1 MLPSE
6 GPVSAMPIQQ
16 IPFEVPTEGAKPQL
30 EAIAFHTSHAIEPL
44 APSSSPPPPGERPEP
59 PPSEP
64 VDRPLTPTSPAS
76 TSSRLSQ
83 STAPPS
89 SFVVWSR
96 KPRDPSRAQGV
107 MISARAHPP
116 QDMLDQALDIRT
128 PPQSPKVSPA
138 KPAGSVP
145 SLSVEHILKEAD
157 AADISTE
164 ILEIPSSST
173 TETTA
178 ASTAPVTP
186 MAGSPSTTNTSVLAA
201 SPVQRTK
208 SLGDTVHHIEPAA
221 QDTVVAVVETSAVAI
236 LPQKAVAV
244 AEATPQVGENIAST
258 STAPPPPKPAATGIK
273 KSWASLLQSADSQP
287 SSSKSRLPT
296 SSVVGFSIP
305 AGFQNGSLP
314 QSAAGTSSGSSV
326 RPEVLNLLTTGP
338 TGASPPPRIR
348 PRGLVNT
355 GNMCFANAVLQAL
368 VYCPPF
374 YRLFTELGKHLPGP
388 VVGQQQ
394 EGTQATPIVDAII
407 QFLKEFGVKEGKKD
421 TKSKGKEREEDFD
434 DLDSFIPTYVY
445 EAMKEK
451 KRFASMVVGF
461 KASWSILSLNA
472 NNNHRL
478 VIKKMPRNS

>member
-1 MLPSE
+1 MLLSE
-6 GPVSAMPIQQ
+6 GSVSSVPIQQ
-16 IPFEVPTEGAKPQL
+16 MPFEIPAEEAKLQL

-44 APSSSPPPPGERPEP
+44 APSSSPPPPSERPEP

-107 MISARAHPP
+107 MISTHAHPP

-128 PPQSPKVSPA
+128 PPQSPKVTPA

-145 SLSVEHILKEAD
+145 SLPVEHILKEAD
-157 AADISTE
+157 AADISSE

-208 SLGDTVHHIEPAA
+208 PLNDAVYHVESAA
-221 QDTVVAVVETSAVAI
+221 QDTAVAVVETLAVTI
-236 LPQKAVAV
+236 PPQKAE
-244 AEATPQVGENIAST
+244 AEITPQVGENTAST
-258 STAPPPPKPAATGIK
+258 STAPPPPKPATTGTK
-273 KSWASLLQSADSQP
+273 KSWASLLQSADSQA

-314 QSAAGTSSGSSV
+314 QSAASTSSGSSV

-394 EGTQATPIVDAII
+394 EGTQATPIVDAVI
-407 QFLKEFGVKEGKKD
+407 QFLKEFGVKEEKKD

-461 KASWSILSLNA
+461 KAA
-472 NNNHRL
+472 
-478 VIKKMPRNS
+478 